1 MRTIKEK
8 HNETVNNRVQQIN
21 KSNVWKTKLKNFIEF
36 EFNTETIYFQ
46 IAGAYEV
53 LNIERTIYN
62 SRKSKNNLTIAVAC
76 LYQK

>member
-21 KSNVWKTKLKNFIEF
+21 KSNVWKIKLKNFIEF

-53 LNIERTIYN
+53 LNIERTIYS
-62 SRKSKNNLTIAVAC
+62 SRKGKNNLTIAVAC